1 VTWNYE
7 NRPLDIER
15 DRIRFLVGDVDEC
28 DQLVT
33 DEEIAFSASKFPD
46 KNELAAAY
54 ILRALAAKFSRKASM
69 SAGGVSASCSDI
81 AKAFSD
87 RAKELDPNDETSG
100 GGTNLCEISVGGITI
115 SEHEAM
121 RNESDT
127 VQPAFNRGA
136 DDIPGGPGDYI
147 EGYDPRIR

>member
-1 VTWNYE
+1 MTWNYT
-7 NRPLDIER
+7 NRPIDVER

-33 DEEIAFSASKFPD
+33 DEEIAFAASKFPD

-54 ILRALAAKFSRKASM
+54 ILRALAALFSRKASM
-69 SAGGVSASCSDI
+69 SAGGVSSSCSDI
-81 AKAFSD
+81 AKAFAA

-100 GGTNLCEISVGGITI
+100 ASNLCEIAVGGTTI

-121 RNESDT
+121 RDETDT
-127 VQPAFNRGA
+127 VQPAFNRGMN
-136 DDIPGGPGDYI
+136 DIPGGPGDYVD
-147 EGYDPRIR
+147 GDDPRIR